1 MGECIVMKK
10 QLIMAAIVGFVLNSP
25 ALAQDNYPSRTVR
38 IIVPY
43 TPGGITD
50 ILARIAAEGLSKA
63 MGQPFIVEN
72 RAGGGTSIGTR
83 AVVTAPA
90 DGYTL
95 LMGTT
100 VLSINPH
107 LMANLDYDARK
118 DLVPV
123 INMGETIGVI
133 AVPPNSPAKTLGE
146 LVAIDKARPGQ
157 LSFGTAG
164 PGSVGHIAGEA
175 FNQSQ
180 ATKFV
185 HVPYRGSSP
194 LLNDALGGHIP
205 VIIDGLITML
215 PSIQAEKL
223 RPLAILQSK
232 RTELLPDVPTSAEAG
247 YPELLTLTYFGILA
261 PRGTPAAVV
270 TKLNA
275 EINRILQQ
283 TDVQQKIKQQGG
295 VLVGGSPD
303 EFATLI
309 DKTTKLYGDVIK
321 KANITA
327 D

>member
-1 MGECIVMKK
+1 MKSR
-10 QLIMAAIVGFVLNSP
+10 LILIAIATLFTATASF
-25 ALAQDNYPSRTVR
+25 AQDSYPSRTVR

-50 ILARIAAEGLSKA
+50 ILARLAAEGLSKSL
-63 MGQPFIVEN
+63 GQPFIVEN

-107 LMANLDYDARK
+107 LMTNLDYDAQK

-123 INMGETIGVI
+123 IDMGETIGVI
-133 AVPPNSPAKTLGE
+133 AVPPNSPARTLSE
-146 LVAIDKARPGQ
+146 LVALDKTKPGQ

-175 FNQSQ
+175 FNQ
-180 ATKFV
+180 ARGTKFV

-205 VIIDGLITML
+205 VIVDGLITML
-215 PSIQAEKL
+215 PSIQADKL
-223 RPLAILQSK
+223 RPLAILQTK
-232 RTELLPDVPTSAEAG
+232 RIELLPDVPTSAEAG
-247 YPELLTLTYFGILA
+247 YPELQTLTYFGILA
-261 PRGTPAAVV
+261 PRGTPQTIVN
-270 TKLNA
+270 KLNA
-275 EINRILQQ
+275 EINKILLQP
-283 TDVQQKIKQQGG
+283 DVQQKVKQQGG

-303 EFATLI
+303 EFAALI
-309 DKTTKLYGDVIK
+309 DRTTKLYGDVIK